1 MKKISKKIIDETG
14 KTNIIYGGGLA
25 YGEIA
30 REMEGTFCEWLT
42 FSGLTESELRSRL
55 NEPNIRIEE
64 SVNEEGNVEIKI
76 CSSTEVI
83 LAPLVHVPCGDEEY
97 SKFKINSLLLLFHVS
112 SRFANKDL
120 ERAAKAFAKTM

>member
-1 MKKISKKIIDETG
+1 
-14 KTNIIYGGGLA
+14 
-25 YGEIA
+25 
-30 REMEGTFCEWLT
+30 MEGTFCEWLT

-64 SVNEEGNVEIKI
+64 SVNAEGNVEIKI
-76 CSSTEVI
+76 CSSAGVI

-112 SRFANKDL
+112 SRFSNKDL
-120 ERAAKAFAKTM
+120 ERAVKVFAKAM